1 MLEYYKHK
9 YYFNAEHSPEADKRP
24 SLDAEKKHSHT
35 FQIELYVGASGA
47 DKRPRLDVEK
57 KHSHTFQIVLYV
69 GASEAG
75 GQHLF
80 GDMDQNVR
88 EYLSQYE
95 GGYLNDMPPFSGR
108 GTTIEDIGEVF
119 YEDLKKRMKDKGFR
133 LYQLEISENPLCVYI
148 VSNRIMLHTRSDR
161 ESRQGIENILA
172 QKKKLLNMM
181 DYEGGT

>member
-9 YYFNAEHSPEADKRP
+9 YYFNAEHSPQAANRP
-24 SLDAEKKHSHT
+24 KM
-35 FQIELYVGASGA
+35 
-47 DKRPRLDVEK
+47 DVEK

-69 GASEAG
+69 GVYDAG

-80 GDMDQNVR
+80 GDMDRNVR

-95 GGYLNDMPPFSGR
+95 GKYLNDMAQFDGG
-108 GTTIEDIGEVF
+108 GTNIEDIGEVF
-119 YEDLKKRMKDKGFR
+119 YEDLKRQMEDRGFR

-172 QKKKLLNMM
+172 QKQKLLKMM
-181 DYEGGT
+181 DF

>member
-9 YYFNAEHSPEADKRP
+9 YYFNAEHSPEADNRP

-35 FQIELYVGASGA
+35 FQIE
-47 DKRPRLDVEK
+47 
-57 KHSHTFQIVLYV
+57 LYV

-119 YEDLKKRMKDKGFR
+119 YGFEETDER
-133 LYQLEISENPLCVYI
+133 QRISVISAGDFRKSSLCVYR
-148 VSNRIMLHTRSDR
+148 VKPDHAAYAL
-161 ESRQGIENILA
+161 GP
-172 QKKKLLNMM
+172 
-181 DYEGGT
+181 

>member
-9 YYFNAEHSPEADKRP
+9 YYFNAEHSPDRNNRP
-24 SLDAEKKHSHT
+24 LSDN
-35 FQIELYVGASGA
+35 
-47 DKRPRLDVEK
+47 EK

-69 GASEAG
+69 GASDTA

-80 GDMDQNVR
+80 GDMDHSVR

-95 GGYLNDMPPFSGR
+95 GGYLNDMPQFSGS
-108 GTTIEDIGEVF
+108 GTNIEDIGEVF
-119 YEDLKKRMKDKGFR
+119 YEDLKKQMKDRGFR

-181 DYEGGT
+181 DCEGGM